1 MVSNSQCK
9 IDQSPLT
16 IELTVHEQNRQTDM
30 TKNNYVAIMAGGI
43 GSRFWP
49 MSRTDFP
56 KQFLDILNTG
66 RTLIQSTYDR
76 FALFIPK
83 EHIYIVTTDQY
94 KDIVAEQLPDLP
106 VGNIL
111 CEPSRKNTAPCIAYI
126 AYKLL
131 QINPNA
137 NLICA
142 PADHIIL
149 EPENFKKTCLQAL
162 HFTSNI
168 KALVTLGI
176 KPTHPN
182 TGYGYIQYDQLAVS
196 ENVYKVKTFT
206 EKPDKELA
214 KTFISSGDFL
224 WNAGIFVWQ
233 IKNIIR
239 AFEIFLPEMH
249 EVFDAERNSFNTP
262 AEKEAIERI
271 YPLCVNISIDYGVME
286 KADNVYIIPSSF
298 GWSDLGTWA
307 SAYDNLEKD
316 YLDNAVAGSNVMIID
331 ATKNI
336 IHADNKKLILIQ
348 GLDDYIVVDTADVLL
363 ICKKDKEQAIKEYV
377 AEVKRNKGDRFL

>member
-1 MVSNSQCK
+1 
-9 IDQSPLT
+9 
-16 IELTVHEQNRQTDM
+16 M
-30 TKNNYVAIMAGGI
+30 TNNNYVAIMAGGI

-66 RTLIQSTYDR
+66 RTLIQGTFDR
-76 FALFIPK
+76 FSLFIPI
-83 EHIYIVTTDQY
+83 ENIYIVTTEKY
-94 KDIVAEQLPDLP
+94 KQIVIDQLPDLP
-106 VGNIL
+106 VENIL
-111 CEPSRKNTAPCIAYI
+111 CEPSRKNTAPCISYI
-126 AYKLL
+126 SYKLQ
-131 QINPNA
+131 QINPAA

-149 EPENFKKTCLQAL
+149 ETENFKIKCEEAL
-162 HFTSNI
+162 YFTANNQ
-168 KALVTLGI
+168 ALVTLGI

-182 TGYGYIQYDQLAVS
+182 TGYGYIQYEPQSISD
-196 ENVYKVKTFT
+196 NVFKVKTFT

-233 IKNIIR
+233 IKNILQ
-239 AFEIFLPEMH
+239 AFETFLPELH
-249 EVFDAERNSFNTP
+249 EVFDAEKDNFNTP

-271 YPLCVNISIDYGVME
+271 YPQCVNISIDYGVME
-286 KADNVYIIPSSF
+286 KANNVYIIPSSF

-316 YLDNAVAGSNVMIID
+316 YFENAVAGSNVMIID

-336 IHADNKKLILIQ
+336 IHVNNKKLVLVQ
-348 GLDDYIVVDTADVLL
+348 GLDDFIVVDTEDVLL

-377 AEVKRNKGDRFL
+377 AEVKRNKGEKYL